1 MEFVKIYED
10 LSSSAVKCVKIDE
23 NLVKITYNSNIDKEY
38 EFKCDNTQEF
48 DEKMSNTLKNKES
61 VGKLL
66 NMSIKEGKLVPIT
79 K

>member
-1 MEFVKIYED
+1 MEFVKIYEE

-23 NLVKITYNSNIDKEY
+23 KLVKITYNSNIDKEY

-48 DEKMSNTLKNKES
+48 DKNVTKTLQNKES
-61 VGKLL
+61 IGKLL
-66 NMSIKEGKLVPIT
+66 HKTIKEGKLVATT